1 MLATACPETDVS
13 YLVANTSIDDWSAI
27 LELIARALRYPKTG
41 KRCIPS
47 IDHRRIEKFVEVW
60 NSAVYQDAIRNLPQ
74 FCNAISNFSRA
85 WQQKAFKPQ
94 HIPAPTV
101 HQSGSAEEENT
112 RQSATLPAIDNAI
125 ELPAVSREEGTAKR
139 RPTSHP
145 AGFPRRELPGL
156 GRTHLTAG
164 RARAVSR

>member
-1 MLATACPETDVS
+1 
-13 YLVANTSIDDWSAI
+13 VANTSIDDWSAI

-101 HQSGSAEEENT
+101 HQSEA
-112 RQSATLPAIDNAI
+112 P
-125 ELPAVSREEGTAKR
+125 KR
-139 RPTSHP
+139 RTRASLPLSPPLTMRLN
-145 AGFPRRELPGL
+145 FRR
-156 GRTHLTAG
+156 
-164 RARAVSR
+164 